1 MNSIL
6 SSVTGMELGTEDVSD
21 ATSLSSDDSDDEL
34 DDDDIINGEEN
45 VAVGAIGGVVGNS
58 WTRERAVSYGSSR
71 SSCANELIGTLSNAD
86 DAQSCENTQEP
97 PKFSSENKEAVV
109 KTNTHLNRSES
120 SKKKYCENCMLHKS
134 CCLHGKYVL
143 KVNEKTVG
151 MKVKTCGS
159 FWSSDMIG
167 KIGLVVGGDFE
178 NAKITW
184 NQHLKDAEVWT
195 FFLKSHGTNNFK
207 FWCREENAPIK
218 ASKKADKEVQAIQE
232 ESKTASLKLP
242 LKNKAQRKPSA
253 EPESSTIANDKVS
266 IKTRNESGN
275 EQKTCPN
282 CNLQGS
288 ACLHRRFLKNVGR
301 ITVDQCMK
309 VKACGSSWPADQL
322 GRVGQVAGGGATSV
336 NIRWNWAS
344 TSGDKWRKLD
354 TYSLLVGGEQVRAA
368 NKLSRKFL
376 QRIPLLYYV
385 RVHYK
390 ALLISFSI

>member
-34 DDDDIINGEEN
+34 DDDDIIHGEEN
-45 VAVGAIGGVVGNS
+45 VAVGAIGA
-58 WTRERAVSYGSSR
+58 RERAVSYSSSR
-71 SSCANELIGTLSNAD
+71 SSCANELIGTLSNTVD
-86 DAQSCENTQEP
+86 VQSCENTQEP
-97 PKFSSENKEAVV
+97 SKFLSEKKEAVV
-109 KTNTHLNRSES
+109 KTNTHISRSES

-207 FWCREENAPIK
+207 FWCREENASIK
-218 ASKKADKEVQAIQE
+218 AAKKADKEVQAIQE
-232 ESKTASLKLP
+232 EESKTAALKLQV
-242 LKNKAQRKPSA
+242 KNKAQRKPSS
-253 EPESSTIANDKVS
+253 EPDSSTIANDKVTS
-266 IKTRNESGN
+266 RTRNESGN

-322 GRVGQVAGGGATSV
+322 GRVGQVAGGGTTSV
-336 NIRWNWAS
+336 KIRWDWAS

-354 TYSLLVGGEQVRAA
+354 TYSLLVGGEQDRAA
-368 NKLSRKFL
+368 NELSRKFSQCL
-376 QRIPLLYYV
+376 DNAPSNV
-385 RVHYK
+385 
-390 ALLISFSI
+390 S